1 MQQAFPKIHG
11 LFKIPLSNI
20 LHLANEEKYDIL
32 SRNYRQ
38 KEAKPMGIMDVLA
51 ELEEPE
57 AKESPTPE
65 VVAKEETIAESR
77 PEGPLPEK
85 TPEPVPEPAPP
96 EKRKKLR
103 PEWILAIIAAAAA
116 LVLGAVLLMS
126 KSYMPPE
133 EAHAEDPELLLHQQQ
148 AEEYEPWPPL
158 EDYTAPSTAETEPE
172 NPTIPPERNPYD
184 KYDFQY
190 DRHNYLKLQNLTS
203 YAGVDVSAFQGKID
217 WKKVKQSGIDFAII
231 RLGYRGYESG
241 KLVEDEYARVNLK
254 NAREAGLRIGAY
266 FFSQALN
273 IKETDQEI
281 QFMLS
286 ILGDTE
292 LDMPIVLDWEIPAN
306 TARTRNMD
314 ARTLTD
320 IQRHFCGQM
329 RDQGYQPM
337 IYFNWHQSEHLY
349 VLHELEEYPF
359 WLALYQDRMTYPW
372 KVEMWQYSDKGKV
385 PGINGNVDLN
395 VYMPD

>member
-1 MQQAFPKIHG
+1 
-11 LFKIPLSNI
+11 
-20 LHLANEEKYDIL
+20 
-32 SRNYRQ
+32 
-38 KEAKPMGIMDVLA
+38 MGIMDVLA
-51 ELEEPE
+51 QLEETETPNEESIVQQPE
-57 AKESPTPE
+57 NPPQEF
-65 VVAKEETIAESR
+65 
-77 PEGPLPEK
+77 
-85 TPEPVPEPAPP
+85 PEPVPEKEAPLP
-96 EKRKKLR
+96 IPRKRKPLS
-103 PEWILAIIAAAAA
+103 PEWILGIIAAASA
-116 LVLGAVLLMS
+116 LVLIVVLLMS
-126 KSYMPPE
+126 RSYLPK
-133 EAHAEDPELLLHQQQ
+133 ASDTEDPEVLLHQQQ
-148 AEEYEPWPPL
+148 EPEEVPWPPL
-158 EDYTAPSTAETEPE
+158 ETYLEPTVPETEPA
-172 NPTIPPERNPYD
+172 NPTIPPDRNPYD

-190 DRHNYLKLQNLTS
+190 NRHNYLLLQNLKS
-203 YAGVDVSAFQGKID
+203 YAGVDVSAFQGNID
-217 WKKVKQSGIDFAII
+217 WKKVKQSGIDFAMI

-241 KLVEDEYARVNLK
+241 KLVEDEYAKTNLK
-254 NAREAGLRIGAY
+254 NAKEAGLRIGAY

-281 QFMLS
+281 QFMRK
-286 ILGDTE
+286 ILGDTQ

>member
-1 MQQAFPKIHG
+1 MTLPETPTPPENPA
-11 LFKIPLSNI
+11 
-20 LHLANEEKYDIL
+20 
-32 SRNYRQ
+32 
-38 KEAKPMGIMDVLA
+38 A
-51 ELEEPE
+51 ELTPG
-57 AKESPTPE
+57 PE
-65 VVAKEETIAESR
+65 VLTAC
-77 PEGPLPEK
+77 PQ
-85 TPEPVPEPAPP
+85 
-96 EKRKKLR
+96 KRRSLR
-103 PEWILAIIAAAAA
+103 IEWILAIIAGFA
-116 LVLGAVLLMS
+116 AVLLAVTIVLS
-126 KSYMPPE
+126 KPHMAQQE
-133 EAHAEDPELLLHQQQ
+133 EDPELLLHHQQQ
-148 AEEYEPWPPL
+148 AEELVWPPPEAFL
-158 EDYTAPSTAETEPE
+158 EPTVSETEPE
-172 NPTIPPERNPYD
+172 NPTIPPDRNPYD
-184 KYDFQY
+184 RYDFQY

-217 WKKVKQSGIDFAII
+217 WKQVKASGIDFAII

-241 KLVEDEYARVNLK
+241 KLVEDEYARANLK
-254 NAREAGLRIGAY
+254 GAKDAGLRVGAY
-266 FFSQALN
+266 FFSQALS

-286 ILGDTE
+286 ILGNTK
-292 LDMPIVLDWEIPAN
+292 LDMPIVLDWEIPAD

-314 ARTLTD
+314 SRTLTD

-372 KVEMWQYSDKGKV
+372 KVEMWQYTDRGRV
-385 PGINGNVDLN
+385 PGISGNVDLN

>member
-1 MQQAFPKIHG
+1 
-11 LFKIPLSNI
+11 
-20 LHLANEEKYDIL
+20 
-32 SRNYRQ
+32 
-38 KEAKPMGIMDVLA
+38 MGIMDVLTKPDRIENHEGLPEEMEAA
-51 ELEEPE
+51 EE
-57 AKESPTPE
+57 AIP
-65 VVAKEETIAESR
+65 ESR
-77 PEGPLPEK
+77 PAVMDA
-85 TPEPVPEPAPP
+85 EPVPEVAGRQLSPAPTRRP
-96 EKRKKLR
+96 GLR
-103 PEWILAIIAAAAA
+103 PEWILGIIAAAAA
-116 LVLGAVLLMS
+116 LVLGAVLFMS
-126 KSYMPPE
+126 RSYLPAGASHE
-133 EAHAEDPELLLHQQQ
+133 EDPEILLHQQQ
-148 AEEYEPWPPL
+148 EAEELPWPPL
-158 EDYTAPSTAETEPE
+158 EDYLEPTLAETEPE
-172 NPTIPPERNPYD
+172 NPTIPPDRNPYD
-184 KYDFQY
+184 KFDFQY
-190 DRHNYLKLQNLTS
+190 DRHNYLKLQNLES
-203 YAGVDVSAFQGKID
+203 YAGVDVSAFQGRVD

-241 KLVEDEYARVNLK
+241 KLVEDEYARTNLK
-254 NAREAGLRIGAY
+254 NAKEAGLKIGAY

-273 IKETDQEI
+273 IRETDQEI

-314 ARTLTD
+314 SRTLTD

-372 KVEMWQYSDKGKV
+372 KVEMWQYSDKGRV

>member
-1 MQQAFPKIHG
+1 
-11 LFKIPLSNI
+11 
-20 LHLANEEKYDIL
+20 
-32 SRNYRQ
+32 
-38 KEAKPMGIMDVLA
+38 MGIMDVLA
-51 ELEEPE
+51 QLEETEIPSE
-57 AKESPTPE
+57 ELSVQPQSPPQ
-65 VVAKEETIAESR
+65 V
-77 PEGPLPEK
+77 P
-85 TPEPVPEPAPP
+85 PEPVPEKEAPLP
-96 EKRKKLR
+96 IPRKRKPLS
-103 PEWILAIIAAAAA
+103 PEWILGIIAAASA
-116 LVLGAVLLMS
+116 LVLIVVLLMS
-126 KSYMPPE
+126 RSYLPK
-133 EAHAEDPELLLHQQQ
+133 ASDTEDPEVLLHQQQ
-148 AEEYEPWPPL
+148 ELEEVPWPPL
-158 EDYTAPSTAETEPE
+158 ETYLEPTVPETEPA
-172 NPTIPPERNPYD
+172 NPTIPPDRNPYD

-190 DRHNYLKLQNLTS
+190 NRHNYLLLQNLKS
-203 YAGVDVSAFQGKID
+203 YAGVDVSAFQGNID

-241 KLVEDEYARVNLK
+241 KLVEDEYAKTNLK
-254 NAREAGLRIGAY
+254 NAKEAGLRIGAY

-281 QFMLS
+281 QFMRK
-286 ILGDTE
+286 ILGDAQ

-306 TARTRNMD
+306 TARTR
-314 ARTLTD
+314 TD

>member
-1 MQQAFPKIHG
+1 METLEIPQELNTTEESQA
-11 LFKIPLSNI
+11 PL
-20 LHLANEEKYDIL
+20 H
-32 SRNYRQ
+32 
-38 KEAKPMGIMDVLA
+38 
-51 ELEEPE
+51 
-57 AKESPTPE
+57 
-65 VVAKEETIAESR
+65 
-77 PEGPLPEK
+77 
-85 TPEPVPEPAPP
+85 PVH
-96 EKRKKLR
+96 KRRLLR
-103 PEWILAIIAAAAA
+103 PEWILGIIAATAA
-116 LVLGAVLLMS
+116 LLLGLVLLMS
-126 KSYMPPE
+126 RSYLPKKPPTPAE
-133 EAHAEDPELLLHQQQ
+133 EDPEALLHQQQ
-148 AEEYEPWPPL
+148 SSEDAVWPPL
-158 EDYTAPSTAETEPE
+158 DQYLEPTVCETEPVI
-172 NPTIPPERNPYD
+172 PTIPPDRNPYD
-184 KYDFQY
+184 KFDFQY
-190 DRHNYLKLQNLTS
+190 NRHNYLLLQNVKS
-203 YAGVDVSAFQGKID
+203 YPGVDVSAFQGNID

-241 KLVEDEYARVNLK
+241 KLVEDEYARANLK
-254 NAREAGLRIGAY
+254 NAKEAGLRIGAY
-266 FFSQALN
+266 FFSQALS

-281 QFMLS
+281 QFMLK
-286 ILGDTE
+286 ILGDTK

-329 RDQGYQPM
+329 RQQGYQPM

>member
-1 MQQAFPKIHG
+1 
-11 LFKIPLSNI
+11 
-20 LHLANEEKYDIL
+20 
-32 SRNYRQ
+32 
-38 KEAKPMGIMDVLA
+38 MGIMDVLE
-51 ELEEPE
+51 ELNDL
-57 AKESPTPE
+57 
-65 VVAKEETIAESR
+65 ETEDA
-77 PEGPLPEK
+77 PLPEAEAEIL
-85 TPEPVPEPAPP
+85 PEVPPVIIDTDILPETAAEESPDPAP
-96 EKRKKLR
+96 KRRYLR
-103 PEWILAIIAAAAA
+103 PEWILGIIAAAAA

-126 KSYMPPE
+126 RPYFPK
-133 EAHAEDPELLLHQQQ
+133 EAEEDPELLLHQQE
-148 AEEYEPWPPL
+148 AEEEPWPPL
-158 EDYTAPSTAETEPE
+158 ETWLEPTVSETQPE
-172 NPTIPPERNPYD
+172 NPTIPPDRNPYD
-184 KYDFQY
+184 RFDFQY
-190 DRHNYLKLQNLTS
+190 NRHNYLLLQNVKS
-203 YAGVDVSAFQGKID
+203 YAGVDVSAFQGNID

-241 KLVEDEYARVNLK
+241 KLVEDEYARANLK
-254 NAREAGLRIGAY
+254 NAKEAGLKIGAY
-266 FFSQALN
+266 FFSHALS

-286 ILGDTE
+286 ILGNTE
-292 LDMPIVLDWEIPAN
+292 LEMPIVLDWEIPAN

-329 RDQGYQPM
+329 QSQGYQPM

-349 VLHELEEYPF
+349 VLHELEDYPF

-372 KVEMWQYSDKGKV
+372 KVEMWQYSDKGRV